1 MTVGPPHKGR
11 SDVGGRGLSARL
23 LGRLAPFFAEMQASS
38 AAAWVEPLECLTRE
52 RLQPERHGD
61 LATWGKA
68 LERLPVLR
76 AERRVL
82 DAPCV
87 EVSSA
92 SEASASQVQQITSAL
107 ESLHPWRKGP
117 FCLHGVR
124 IDAEWRSDLKWE
136 RVADAITPLAGRTVL
151 DVGCGN
157 GYFGWRML
165 EAGADAVLGCD
176 PTQLFVAQHELI
188 KRFAGAADHEVVA
201 LRLED
206 LPTPVRGFDTV
217 FSLGVLYH
225 RRDANDHLQRLRAQ
239 TAVGG
244 VVVIETLILPG
255 SSDDQLV
262 PPGRYANMRNVHCLP
277 TASRLLGW
285 MDAAGLVDARI
296 VDVTPT
302 TTQEQRTT
310 AWMPFH
316 SLAEALSSDGQCTV
330 EGHPPPLRATVVA
343 AAGRA

>member
-1 MTVGPPHKGR
+1 
-11 SDVGGRGLSARL
+11 
-23 LGRLAPFFAEMQASS
+23 
-38 AAAWVEPLECLTRE
+38 
-52 RLQPERHGD
+52 
-61 LATWGKA
+61 
-68 LERLPVLR
+68 
-76 AERRVL
+76 
-82 DAPCV
+82 
-87 EVSSA
+87 
-92 SEASASQVQQITSAL
+92 
-107 ESLHPWRKGP
+107 
-117 FCLHGVR
+117 
-124 IDAEWRSDLKWE
+124 
-136 RVADAITPLAGRTVL
+136 
-151 DVGCGN
+151 
-157 GYFGWRML
+157 
-165 EAGADAVLGCD
+165 
-176 PTQLFVAQHELI
+176 
-188 KRFAGAADHEVVA
+188 
-201 LRLED
+201 
-206 LPTPVRGFDTV
+206 
-217 FSLGVLYH
+217 VLYH

-255 SSDDQLV
+255 PSDDQLV